1 MLEPSRPGPRNPLSL
16 RQRRRR
22 VRSVA
27 ILPTLIT
34 LGNAVCGFL
43 AVISVA
49 QGMAAGTELTA
60 AVHFHNAGY
69 LILVAMI
76 FDALDGKV
84 ARVTKTASN
93 FGTQL
98 DSLCDF
104 FTFGVGPAFL
114 TYGFAAKGPIGPQI
128 VTVVCAFYMCLAA
141 TRLARFNV
149 ETGTDE
155 KFHREFTGLPSP
167 AAAGVVATII
177 IPWGNA
183 IEGKWVVTTALNWWL
198 QGSLPVIVF
207 ILGVL
212 MVSRIPYPH
221 FLNKLMR
228 GPRPFVTFVEIAV
241 IVLLAVI
248 FHQFALFLGFMGYAL
263 MGPILWV
270 RSRLLRKGAPGV
282 RGAPVDPPAGD
293 SLF

>member
-1 MLEPSRPGPRNPLSL
+1 LLEPTRQPRGTPL

-22 VRSVA
+22 VRTVA

-34 LGNAVCGFL
+34 LGNAICGFF

-49 QGMAAGTELTA
+49 KGLAADTERA
-60 AVHFHNAGY
+60 WAVHFHNAGY

-84 ARVTKTASN
+84 ARITKTASN

-104 FTFGVGPAFL
+104 FSFGVVPAIL
-114 TYGFAAKGPIGPQI
+114 TYGFCVKNTGPIGSQV

-155 KFHREFTGLPSP
+155 KYHREFTGLPSP

-177 IPWGNA
+177 IPWGLA
-183 IEGKWVVTTALNWWL
+183 IEDKWIVTDALNWWL

-207 ILGVL
+207 LLGVL
-212 MVSRIPYPH
+212 MVSRVPYPH
-221 FLNKLMR
+221 FMNKLLR

-248 FHQFALFLGFMGYAL
+248 FHQFALFLAFMGYAV
-263 MGPILWV
+263 MGPILWA
-270 RSRLLRKGAPGV
+270 RSRLLRRGPAKARGQASEPPPGE
-282 RGAPVDPPAGD
+282 

>member
-1 MLEPSRPGPRNPLSL
+1 MFEPARPGPRPLFRL
-16 RQRRRR
+16 RRRR
-22 VRSVA
+22 VRTVA

-34 LGNAVCGFL
+34 LGNAVCGLF
-43 AVISVA
+43 AIIFVA
-49 QGMAAGTELTA
+49 KGMGAPAATSNVEFEKA
-60 AVHFHNAGY
+60 AY

-84 ARVTKTASN
+84 ARMTRTASN

-104 FTFGVGPAFL
+104 FTFGVVPAFL
-114 TYGFAAKGPIGPQI
+114 TYGLCHDGVFGYR
-128 VTVVCAFYMCLAA
+128 VVLVVSAFYMSLAA

-155 KFHREFTGLPSP
+155 KYHREFTGLPTP
-167 AAAGVVATII
+167 AAAGVVATIV
-177 IPWGNA
+177 IPWAA
-183 IEGKWVVTTALNWWL
+183 IEGKWPGAEKVSVFLTH
-198 QGSLPVIVF
+198 GLPVIIF

-212 MVSRIPYPH
+212 MVSRVPYPH

-248 FHQFALFLGFMGYAL
+248 FHQFALFLGFMGYAVI
-263 MGPILWV
+263 GPILWA
-270 RSRLLRKGAPGV
+270 RSRLLRRPATGV
-282 RGAPVDPPAGD
+282 RGAAPEPPPGD

>member
-1 MLEPSRPGPRNPLSL
+1 
-16 RQRRRR
+16 
-22 VRSVA
+22 VRTVA

-34 LGNAVCGFL
+34 LGNAVCGLF
-43 AVISVA
+43 AIIFIAKGMGAPASVSNVEFEK
-49 QGMAAGTELTA
+49 AA
-60 AVHFHNAGY
+60 Y

-84 ARVTKTASN
+84 ARMTRTASN

-104 FTFGVGPAFL
+104 FTFGVVPAFL
-114 TYGFAAKGPIGPQI
+114 TYGLCHDGVFGYR
-128 VTVVCAFYMCLAA
+128 VVLVVSAFYMSLAA

-155 KFHREFTGLPSP
+155 KYHRDFTGLPTP
-167 AAAGVVATII
+167 AAAGVVATIV
-177 IPWGNA
+177 IPWA
-183 IEGKWVVTTALNWWL
+183 VIEGKWPGAEKVSLFLT
-198 QGSLPVIVF
+198 QGLPVIIF

-212 MVSRIPYPH
+212 MVSRVPYPH

-248 FHQFALFLGFMGYAL
+248 FHQFALFLGFMGYAII
-263 MGPILWV
+263 GPILWA
-270 RSRLLRKGAPGV
+270 RSRLLRRPAAGLRGTAPE
-282 RGAPVDPPAGD
+282 PPPGD

>member
-1 MLEPSRPGPRNPLSL
+1 MLEPTRPGTRSISPV

-22 VRSVA
+22 VRTVA
-27 ILPTLIT
+27 VLPTLIT
-34 LGNAVCGFL
+34 LGNAVCGFF
-43 AVISVA
+43 AVIYA
-49 QGMAAGTELTA
+49 ARGMGAASELAA
-60 AVHFHNAGY
+60 AVEFEKAGL

-84 ARVTKTASN
+84 ARMTKTASN

-104 FTFGVGPAFL
+104 FTFGVVPAFL
-114 TYGFAAKGPIGPQI
+114 TYAFCRNGPFPHQI
-128 VTVVCAFYMCLAA
+128 VIVVCAFYMCLAA

-155 KFHREFTGLPSP
+155 KYHREFTGLPSP
-167 AAAGVVATII
+167 AAAGVVATIV
-177 IPWGNA
+177 IPWGRA
-183 IEGKWVVTTALNWWL
+183 VEGKWVVTDALNWWF

-212 MVSRIPYPH
+212 MVSRIAYPH
-221 FLNKLMR
+221 FLNKMMR
-228 GPRPFVTFVEIAV
+228 GPRPFVTFVEVAV

-248 FHQFALFLGFMGYAL
+248 LHQFALFLGFMSYAVI
-263 MGPILWV
+263 GPILWL
-270 RSRLLRKGAPGV
+270 RSRVFRRTAAPKP
-282 RGAPVDPPAGD
+282 RGAAEPPAGD
-293 SLF
+293 PLF